1 MSKISQ
7 LLNELCSYPT
17 EREWF
22 EFKENWYAKDQL
34 GQYISAL
41 SNSAA
46 IEGRQN
52 AYFVWGVNNETHDIV
67 GTKFDPNCDVNNE
80 PLKHYLSRQLEP
92 DINFSFE
99 EEVIEGKKV
108 VVLTI
113 PATKTAPAS
122 FANERYI
129 RIGSSK
135 ENLRKYPEK
144 ESYLFEV
151 LRHGLPTI
159 ENTPS
164 QYQDLTFEKLLIY
177 YGAKGI
183 RLNEETFKK
192 NLGFYTY
199 DGKYNILAQL
209 LSDDSHFVQ
218 RVAIFAGK
226 SKTAPLLSVREFGHQ
241 CILYTL
247 DEVLRYADVLN
258 IIQADERNR
267 IVERKEVALFEN
279 DAFREAMINAFV
291 HNRWVDGNEPMIS
304 VFSDRI
310 EILSRGTIPAGQTLE
325 GFFAGESVPVNQKLS
340 EIFLQLHISEKTGRG
355 VPKVV
360 EKYGKDAYEFHEN
373 TILVTI
379 PFRWINS
386 VGWNVEQIGNNVFIP
401 ESSPKTREE
410 KDSSTLNYKKT
421 RIEPEKFDENTN
433 KFGLNT
439 ESSMK
444 SSMKIIEL
452 MRLNSMITAVELAE
466 ILKISKRAVDK
477 QIQKLRESNKIRR
490 IGPDKGG
497 HWEIIEKSEDGK

>member
-22 EFKENWYAKDQL
+22 EFKENWYEKDQL

-46 IEGRQN
+46 VDGRKN

-108 VVLTI
+108 VVL
-113 PATKTAPAS
+113 
-122 FANERYI
+122 
-129 RIGSSK
+129 
-135 ENLRKYPEK
+135 
-144 ESYLFEV
+144 
-151 LRHGLPTI
+151 
-159 ENTPS
+159 
-164 QYQDLTFEKLLIY
+164 
-177 YGAKGI
+177 
-183 RLNEETFKK
+183 
-192 NLGFYTY
+192 
-199 DGKYNILAQL
+199 
-209 LSDDSHFVQ
+209 
-218 RVAIFAGK
+218 
-226 SKTAPLLSVREFGHQ
+226 
-241 CILYTL
+241 
-247 DEVLRYADVLN
+247 
-258 IIQADERNR
+258 
-267 IVERKEVALFEN
+267 
-279 DAFREAMINAFV
+279 
-291 HNRWVDGNEPMIS
+291 
-304 VFSDRI
+304 
-310 EILSRGTIPAGQTLE
+310 TIPAGQTLE

-386 VGWNVEQIGNNVFIP
+386 VGWNVEQIDNNVFIP

-410 KDSSTLNYKKT
+410 TDFSTLNYKKT
-421 RIEPEKFDENTN
+421 RVETGVKAKRTREQI
-433 KFGLNT
+433 L
-439 ESSMK
+439 
-444 SSMKIIEL
+444 EL
-452 MRLNSMITAVELAE
+452 IKMNPTITAKELADCLP
-466 ILKISKRAVDK
+466 ISLKGVEWQLK
-477 QIQKLRESNKIRR
+477 QLREQNIIQH
-490 IGPDKGG
+490 IGANKGG
-497 HWEIIEKSEDGK
+497 HWEIVKKSEDGK

>member
-1 MSKISQ
+1 MRRYFFDF
-7 LLNELCSYPT
+7 LPYNL
-17 EREWF
+17 F
-22 EFKENWYAKDQL
+22 
-34 GQYISAL
+34 QYLYIKGAVSAL
-41 SNSAA
+41 SNAA
-46 IEGRQN
+46 ASLGRN
-52 AYFVWGVNNETHDIV
+52 KAYFVWGVHNKTHQIT
-67 GTKFDPNCDVNNE
+67 GTTFDPNCDVKNE
-80 PLKHYLSRQLEP
+80 PLKHFLSRQLSP
-92 DINFSFE
+92 DLDFSFDE
-99 EEVIEGKKV
+99 EIINGNKV

-113 PATKTAPAS
+113 PATKTVPVA

-183 RLNEETFKK
+183 RLNEETFKR
-192 NLGFYTY
+192 NLGFYTP

-209 LSDDSHFVQ
+209 LSDNSHFVQ

-226 SKTAPLLSVREFGHQ
+226 TKTAPLLSVREFGLQ

-247 DEVLRYADVLN
+247 DEVLRYGDVLN
-258 IIQADERNR
+258 VIQADERNR

-325 GFFAGESVPVNQKLS
+325 GFFAGESVPVNRKLS
-340 EIFLQLHISEKTGRG
+340 EIFLQLHNFQQVS
-355 VPKVV
+355 
-360 EKYGKDAYEFHEN
+360 
-373 TILVTI
+373 
-379 PFRWINS
+379 
-386 VGWNVEQIGNNVFIP
+386 
-401 ESSPKTREE
+401 
-410 KDSSTLNYKKT
+410 
-421 RIEPEKFDENTN
+421 FDT
-433 KFGLNT
+433 
-439 ESSMK
+439 
-444 SSMKIIEL
+444 
-452 MRLNSMITAVELAE
+452 VY
-466 ILKISKRAVDK
+466 
-477 QIQKLRESNKIRR
+477 
-490 IGPDKGG
+490 
-497 HWEIIEKSEDGK
+497 